1 MEKRVSFSHSP
12 PFPSLLSSLCRVS
25 TRKSSPLIDISA
37 SKSTHSSVRATLL
50 AEGRGVFRDRRV
62 SRSVLSRLES
72 RQIARQIE
80 GAMIFDEISYPRW
93 KLIRDSRIV
102 FEARVS
108 RQIVYRVK
116 YGILTFGSI
125 LYRES
130 RLVFRIHNIIIY
142 FGKNG
147 FLFPKGIHH
156 LFRNE
161 CYFERGNGRFLTLN

>member
-37 SKSTHSSVRATLL
+37 SKFKKSTHSSVRATLL
-50 AEGRGVFRDRRV
+50 AEGGGVFRDRRV

-80 GAMIFDEISYPRW
+80 GATIFDEISYSRW
-93 KLIRDSRIV
+93 KLIPDSRIV

-116 YGILTFGSI
+116 YGILTFRFYIVKAG
-125 LYRES
+125 LY
-130 RLVFRIHNIIIY
+130 FIY
-142 FGKNG
+142 T
-147 FLFPKGIHH
+147 I
-156 LFRNE
+156 
-161 CYFERGNGRFLTLN
+161 

>member
-37 SKSTHSSVRATLL
+37 SKFKKSTHSSVRATLL
-50 AEGRGVFRDRRV
+50 AEGGGVFRDRRV

-80 GAMIFDEISYPRW
+80 GATIFDEISYPRW
-93 KLIRDSRIV
+93 KLILDSIV

-116 YGILTFGSI
+116 YGILTFRFYIVKAG
-125 LYRES
+125 LY
-130 RLVFRIHNIIIY
+130 FIY
-142 FGKNG
+142 T
-147 FLFPKGIHH
+147 I
-156 LFRNE
+156 
-161 CYFERGNGRFLTLN
+161 

>member
-37 SKSTHSSVRATLL
+37 SKFKKSTHSSVRATLL
-50 AEGRGVFRDRRV
+50 AEGECFEIGAFLAPP
-62 SRSVLSRLES
+62 LSRLES

-80 GAMIFDEISYPRW
+80 GATIFDEISYPRW
-93 KLIRDSRIV
+93 KLIPDSRIV

-116 YGILTFGSI
+116 YGILTFRFYIVKAG
-125 LYRES
+125 LY
-130 RLVFRIHNIIIY
+130 FIY
-142 FGKNG
+142 T
-147 FLFPKGIHH
+147 I
-156 LFRNE
+156 
-161 CYFERGNGRFLTLN
+161 